1 LLYRPFENR
10 LNIELNKHQLHRAQ
24 WTIVYYLYNNGSSTN
39 VEISQYQ
46 GVEKPT
52 ITRTMASLEELGYVV
67 QMPGKDKRE
76 KRMQLTEPGRALYE
90 NVRVTIDYFEQE
102 ILDGISEEEQ
112 LEIIRVMEK
121 IRNNIMK

>member
-1 LLYRPFENR
+1 L
-10 LNIELNKHQLHRAQ
+10 
-24 WTIVYYLYNNGSSTN
+24 YYLYNNGSSTN

-76 KRMQLTEPGRALYE
+76 KRMQLTEHGRAIYE
-90 NVRVTIDYFEQE
+90 NVRVTIDSFEQE
-102 ILDGISEEEQ
+102 ILDGILEEEQ
-112 LEIIRVMEK
+112 LEIIHAMEK
-121 IRNNIMK
+121 IRNNILK

>member
-1 LLYRPFENR
+1 L
-10 LNIELNKHQLHRAQ
+10 
-24 WTIVYYLYNNGSSTN
+24 YYLYNNGSSTN

-52 ITRTMASLEELGYVV
+52 ITRTMASLEELGYVE

-76 KRMQLTEPGRALYE
+76 KRMQLTEPGRAIYE
-90 NVRVTIDYFEQE
+90 NVRVTIDSFEHE

-112 LEIIRVMEK
+112 LEIIGVMEK